1 MLYHTD
7 FMLLWSAQ
15 GWRFIWNYTEWP
27 AN

>member
-15 GWRFIWNYTEWP
+15 GWRLIWSYTEWP

>member
-15 GWRFIWNYTEWP
+15 GCRFI
-27 AN
+27 